1 MAQVLLMMLAAYV
14 AGSVNFAI
22 LLFKL
27 IKKGD
32 PRELHSGNAGTTN
45 VYRQAGIFWAAVVL
59 LLDVGRAAGIAVLS
73 SLWLPFE
80 FVAWAG
86 FALVL
91 GNRYPCFHGFRGG
104 KGVANFL
111 GFSVFIAP
119 VAAAVAC
126 GAWVLVYAVVR
137 RPFIASFFMIAS
149 CSIGLMAAGGYLP
162 AAIAGSTLSALFILY
177 NHRKNIQELL
187 YEKEEQAG

>member
-1 MAQVLLMMLAAYV
+1 MMLAAYA
-14 AGSVNFAI
+14 AGSINFAI

-59 LLDVGRAAGIAVLS
+59 LMDVGRAAGIAVLS
-73 SLWLPFE
+73 SLWLPVE

-111 GFSVFIAP
+111 GFSAFITP

-126 GAWVLVYAVVR
+126 GAWVLVYAIVR

-149 CSIGLMAAGGYLP
+149 CAIGLVAEGDYLP
-162 AAIAGSTLSALFILY
+162 AAIAGSTVSALFIIY
-177 NHRKNIQELL
+177 NHKKNIQELL
-187 YEKEEQAG
+187 YEKEEQVG